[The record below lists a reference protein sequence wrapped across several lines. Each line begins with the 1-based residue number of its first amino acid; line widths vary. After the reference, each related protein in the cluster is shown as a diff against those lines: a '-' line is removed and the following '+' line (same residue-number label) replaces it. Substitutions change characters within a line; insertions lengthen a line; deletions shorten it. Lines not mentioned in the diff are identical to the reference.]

1 MRNDVA
7 PRPILVR
14 LARGPYPAI
23 LAFVLALAAL
33 AWNYQ
38 AAIHA
43 RNSIAANNHAILSAE
58 RLLSTMRDLETGE
71 RGYVLVGQDSFLA
84 PYDAALKAVPGQIA
98 ATRSAW
104 AAVDSDSKAIQRLT
118 GLVEQKRQA
127 AVERVTLAR
136 SQGRAA
142 AAALVA
148 TGRGKVLMDGI
159 RAEVS
164 RLQGQATGRIAKFD
178 HADRFRS
185 IVLPILAA
193 ILMIFACASLAW
205 YAIVRRRQARRS
217 EGLLQGVLENAP
229 IGLGFLGLD
238 LRFHH
243 MNRALG
249 ALGARD
255 LGTGLG
261 EEIWSVLP
269 NLRSKLEPRLRSVIE
284 QGRTLPN
291 LELQPA
297 GGEAEA
303 VEERHL
309 LMSFYPLRGATK
321 GDSVDGVGVVAQDV
335 TRRRRAEARLRRS
348 EERFRSL
355 ISSSASIIWTTSP
368 KGEFDEPQPAWS
380 RFTGQDEDSLHGWG
394 WLDALYPDDR
404 AATAETWSH
413 AVAGSQPYEVEHR
426 LRRADGAWR
435 FMEARA
441 VPILDE
447 DGTVREWVGTHT
459 DISDRKQAEAD
470 IAAAKESAE
479 AANLAKSQFIANM
492 SHELRTPLSAVIGY
506 AEMLEEEVED
516 LGEVRLLADLKKIES
531 NARHMLSL
539 INDVL
544 DLSKIEA
551 NRISLFAERF
561 EADALVTEVAT
572 SVESL
577 IEKKSNTLK
586 VEKAN
591 LGPMNTD
598 QVKLRQCLYNLL
610 SNASKFTENGTITLA
625 AKRET
630 VDGTD
635 WLEFA
640 VADTGIGMTEE
651 QLGRLFERFA
661 QADASTTRQFGGT
674 GLGLAL
680 TRAFSRKLGGDVTV
694 TSVPGQGSVFTVR
707 IPADLPEQAAEIEEV
722 AATGDTVVGSCVLVV
737 DDDPNAR
744 DLATRFL
751 EREGFQV
758 RTASDGRS
766 GLALARALRP
776 RAILLDVEMPGM
788 DGWAVLHAI
797 RTDPDLAETP
807 VVMATVLNEQ
817 GLAYSL
823 GATDYLVK
831 PIEWDQLKR
840 IADEFR
846 GAAPAGSVLV
856 IDDDKDARECI
867 HTMLTRDGW
876 PVIEAANGREGLERL
891 DAGVPALI
899 LLDLMMPEMDG
910 FAFLRALRNRPDG
923 AGIPVVVLT
932 AKDITADDR
941 ARLERQADRIIL
953 KGSLSLNELVH
964 ELRSLA
970 PVAAPG
976 APS

>member
-1 MRNDVA
+1 MRPEPSRKLSPA
-7 PRPILVR
+7 R
-14 LARGPYPAI
+14 LARGPY
-23 LAFVLALAAL
+23 LAVVAFILALATL

-38 AAIHA
+38 ATLGA
-43 RNSIAANNHAILSAE
+43 RNQIGANTTAILSAE
-58 RLLSTMRDLETGE
+58 RLLSAMRDLETGE
-71 RGYVLVGQDSFLA
+71 RGYALVGQEAFLA
-84 PYDAALKAVPGQIA
+84 PYTAALAAVPGQLTA
-98 ATRSAW
+98 ASADLAKVG
-104 AAVDSDSKAIQRLT
+104 AAPATLQRLAN
-118 GLVEQKRQA
+118 LVDEKRRLTS
-127 AVERVTLAR
+127 ERVDAAR
-136 SQGRAA
+136 TAGRAA
-142 AAALVA
+142 AAVLVA
-148 TGRGKVLMDGI
+148 TGGGKVVMDNI
-159 RAEVS
+159 RTEIATLQAQAE
-164 RLQGQATGRIAKFD
+164 RRIAKLD
-178 HADRFRS
+178 RADSFRS
-185 IVLPILAA
+185 ALLAAIAA
-193 ILMIFACASLAW
+193 ILMLAACASLAW
-205 YAIVRRRQARRS
+205 YAITRRRQARRS
-217 EGLLQGVLENAP
+217 EGLLEGVLENAP

-249 ALGARD
+249 ALGERD

-269 NLRSKLEPRLRSVIE
+269 NLRARLEPRIRSVIE

-291 LELQPA
+291 IEIQPA
-297 GGEAEA
+297 AETDA
-303 VEERHL
+303 ATERHL

-321 GDSVDGVGVVAQDV
+321 GDAVDGVGVVAQDV
-335 TRRRRAEARLRRS
+335 TRRRRAETRLRRS

-355 ISSSASIIWTTSP
+355 ISASASIIWTTSP
-368 KGEFDEPQPAWS
+368 TGEFDEPQPAWA
-380 RFTGQDEDSLHGWG
+380 RFTGQSEESLHGWG
-394 WLDALYPDDR
+394 WLEILHPDDR
-404 AATAETWSH
+404 AATAEAWAH
-413 AVAGSQPYEVEHR
+413 AVAGRTPYESEHR
-426 LRRADGAWR
+426 VRQADGEWR
-435 FMEARA
+435 YMEAHA

-447 DGTVREWVGTHT
+447 DGAVREWVGTHT
-459 DISDRKQAEAD
+459 DITDRKQAEAEV
-470 IAAAKESAE
+470 AAAKESAE

-516 LGEVRLLADLKKIES
+516 LGEMRLLADLKKIES
-531 NARHMLSL
+531 NARHLLSL

-551 NRISLFAERF
+551 NRISLYAERF
-561 EADALVTEVAT
+561 EADALVAEVAT
-572 SVESL
+572 SVASL
-577 IEKKSNTLK
+577 IDKKNNKLA
-586 VEKAN
+586 VENAK

-625 AKRET
+625 SRREAI
-630 VDGTD
+630 DGED

-651 QLGRLFERFA
+651 QLSRLFERFA
-661 QADASTTRQFGGT
+661 QADASTTRQYGGT

-694 TSVPGQGSVFTVR
+694 TSVPGQGSRFTIR
-707 IPADLPEQAAEIEEV
+707 IPANLPVQAAEEEKV
-722 AATGDTVVGSCVLVV
+722 ADTGDTAQGTTVLIV

-797 RTDPDLAETP
+797 RADPDLADTP
-807 VVMATVLNEQ
+807 VVMSTVLNEQ

-831 PIEWDQLKR
+831 PIQWDQLKR
-840 IADEFR
+840 IVDEFR
-846 GAAPAGSVLV
+846 GASPAGSILV
-856 IDDDKDARECI
+856 IDDDGDARDRI
-867 HTMLTRDGW
+867 HAMLARDNW
-876 PVIEAANGREGLERL
+876 PVIEAANGREGLERIE
-891 DAGVPALI
+891 AGMPALI

-923 AGIPVVVLT
+923 AQVPVVVLT
-932 AKDITADDR
+932 AKDITAEDR

-964 ELRSLA
+964 ELRTLA
-970 PVAAPG
+970 PALG
-976 APS
+976 APT